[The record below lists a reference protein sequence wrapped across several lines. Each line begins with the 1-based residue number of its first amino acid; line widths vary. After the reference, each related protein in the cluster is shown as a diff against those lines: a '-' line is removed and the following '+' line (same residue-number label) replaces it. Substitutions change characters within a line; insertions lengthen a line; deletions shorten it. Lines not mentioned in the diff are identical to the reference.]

1 MTLPSHFVSPL
12 GGSIVPL
19 DSVRL
24 IKLGGGTTAVA
35 NSPNWKQVCASADG
49 AYFFANTSLQALV
62 DRAQSQKCV
71 QSDLQMCYPPVQ
83 TASVISFGL
92 PLPIDFITSA
102 DFLGANQGSPSS
114 IQVEFIVQ
122 AFDNAAKANIFTS
135 ISMAV
140 QLSALGYTAQCE
152 TMSSAQTLADIISGN
167 IYIGT
172 ATTDY
177 EWDATMQK
185 QTEIQTPGVTPANS
199 LEFQTT
205 TVQGS
210 VMTFAALGDPT
221 YFEDT
226 RYQGQTVNI
235 NEIFTVHFLEPLG
248 GKGGDTPH
256 FNAVKALFFA
266 GKAFSMTKDPVTHAM
281 WMEPTSALLNI
292 CPLRPTV
299 GKLACLTR
307 VESTLKGNVLTRSP
321 TAVIELRMSDPS
333 SIVEMQ
339 GLMSHML
346 LQGGSNSFTTQLGS
360 GFYSELASK
369 LSLNN
374 RYRKA
379 YVVNPVMNW
388 QMDAMQVAQPGA
400 TAFTVC
406 TKIIGI
412 AMVTLHS
419 ADGQQLARRLLSTGL
434 DFSPHYN
441 HYADNDDDAF
451 PSAAYDAGDED
462 EDVMSFSTEQQ
473 EDKKYSPPSPIIWN
487 KNVAL
492 KNVAPTIFDS
502 DAYYYYDQ
510 SSSGSKRSGRRRLL
524 QQPLDSS
531 SSSSSSIDAAAAA
544 AALLLTP
551 SKQQTSNSLV
561 MALNVPGYDAVSQLC
576 PSIGATL
583 ANCKV
588 VQYTMQVEG
597 LNAQQ
602 LCNSHDDGTLG
613 TILNAG
619 VQTNLMQDA
628 NHASNVT
635 YALVMDFSVSG
646 CPPAS
651 ASPAARRRLFADN
664 LGLVIV
670 ISQVLLNINNGV
682 TTIDPSRLQYVQFF
696 MNATIMQELL
706 GGSATILSPSPR
718 YSPAPISNGSFI
730 GNITIIWGNITKNST
745 NITDLLNQ
753 HNPPPNDVLNND
765 RYFFIT
771 DALQTAGAIGGR
783 QSGEALAVMMANML
797 LTLVIIF
804 AFGFSFEY

>member
-24 IKLGGGTTAVA
+24 IKLGGGAVAIA
-35 NSPNWKQVCASADG
+35 NSPAWQQVCDSADG
-49 AYFFANTSLQALV
+49 IYFFANTSLQALV
-62 DRAQSQKCV
+62 DRAQSQICI
-71 QSDLQMCYPPVQ
+71 QSDLQMCYPPAQ

-92 PLPIDFITSA
+92 PLPIGFITDS
-102 DFLGANQGSPSS
+102 DFAGASLGNPSS
-114 IQVEFIVQ
+114 LQVEFIVQ

-152 TMSSAQTLADIISGN
+152 TMSAAQTLADIIKGN

-185 QTEIQTPGVTPANS
+185 QTDIQTPGSTPASS

-221 YFEDT
+221 YFEDP

-235 NEIFTVHFLEPLG
+235 NEIFTIHFLEPLG

-266 GKAFSMTKDPVTHAM
+266 GGAFSLVKDPVTHAM
-281 WMEPTSALLNI
+281 WMQPTTALLNI

-307 VESTLKGNVLTRSP
+307 VESTFKDNVLTRSP
-321 TAVIELRMSDPS
+321 TAVIELRMSDPT

-339 GLMSHML
+339 GLMSQML

-369 LSLNN
+369 LNLNN

-419 ADGQQLARRLLSTGL
+419 ADGQQLARRLLSTDL
-434 DFSPHYN
+434 DFSPAFFHDS
-441 HYADNDDDAF
+441 DNDAYDVGDEAEDVISF
-451 PSAAYDAGDED
+451 EQAHEEGGNGRIISDHILLDSPHHLVSAA
-462 EDVMSFSTEQQ
+462 
-473 EDKKYSPPSPIIWN
+473 PIIWN
-487 KNVAL
+487 K
-492 KNVAPTIFDS
+492 
-502 DAYYYYDQ
+502 DAIVLNQNDDDNHDQ
-510 SSSGSKRSGRRRLL
+510 RRRRRLL
-524 QQPLDSS
+524 QQQVDSS
-531 SSSSSSIDAAAAA
+531 NS
-544 AALLLTP
+544 LTP

-561 MALNVPGYDAVSQLC
+561 MALNVPGYDAASQLC

-583 ANCKV
+583 ANCKI
-588 VQYTMQVEG
+588 VQYTMQVQG
-597 LNAQQ
+597 FSAQQ
-602 LCNSHDDGTLG
+602 LCSSHDDGTLG

-651 ASPAARRRLFADN
+651 TSPAARRRLFADSMQ
-664 LGLVIV
+664 LVIV
-670 ISQVLLNINNGV
+670 ISKVLLNVNNGV
-682 TTIDPSRLQYVQFF
+682 TSIDPSRLQYIQFF

-706 GGSATILSPSPR
+706 GGSATIVTKDPQLSI
-718 YSPAPISNGSFI
+718 PATGFNGSFF
-730 GNITIIWGNITKNST
+730 GNITIIWGNVTKNYS
-745 NITDLLNQ
+745 NITDILNQ
-753 HNPPPNDVLNND
+753 RNPPPDKNITNND

-771 DALQTAGAIGGR
+771 DAPQSSGRRLYSAPSLYEAVAVLTANGLL
-783 QSGEALAVMMANML
+783 AL
-797 LTLVIIF
+797 TVIF
-804 AFGFSFEY
+804 VFSSF